1 MGPLKGV
8 TIIEMAGIGPGPF
21 CAMLLADMGAD
32 VIRIDRIGG
41 SDLGVPS
48 TKSTDFVA
56 RSRRSIALDLKQPQA
71 IEIVL
76 RLIERADA
84 LVEGF
89 RPKVMERLGLGPDT
103 CLQRNPRLVYGRM
116 TGFGQEG
123 PLSQAAGH
131 DINYIALTGALA
143 SIGERG
149 RKPVPPLNLIGDYGG
164 GSLYL
169 AIGILAGIVNARA
182 TGQGDVVD
190 AAMVDGAASLMTIF
204 YSLKASGRWH
214 DERGDNILDGGA
226 PWYDTYET
234 RDGLYLAIGAI
245 EAKFFQ
251 ELAQRIG
258 LNGQDI
264 NRQHDREYWP
274 ALRAKMITI
283 FKQRTRDEWC
293 ALLEGTDSCVTPVLT
308 LEEAPH
314 HPHMSERNTFR
325 RSGDHQRP
333 GAAPRF
339 RDARARNDRAAQG
352 AASQSDD
359 LLEMCGFAGEEIH
372 SLRQA
377 KIVA

>member
-1 MGPLKGV
+1 V

-21 CAMLLADMGAD
+21 CAMLLADMGAEM
-32 VIRIDRIGG
+32 IRIDRIGG
-41 SDLGVPS
+41 SDLGVSS
-48 TKSTDFVA
+48 TKSTDFVG
-56 RSRRSIALDLKQPQA
+56 RNRRSIALDLKRPEA

-76 RLIERADA
+76 RLVARADA
-84 LVEGF
+84 LIEGF
-89 RPKVMERLGLGPDT
+89 RPKVMERLGLGPDI
-103 CLQRNPRLVYGRM
+103 CLTRNPRLVYGRM

-169 AIGILAGIVNARA
+169 AIGILAGIINARA
-182 TGQGDVVD
+182 SGRGDVVD

-204 YSLKASGRWH
+204 YSLKAGGRWH
-214 DERGDNILDGGA
+214 CERGDNMLDGGA

-234 RDGLYLAIGAI
+234 RDGLYLAVGAI

-258 LNGQDI
+258 LDAEDMK
-264 NRQHDREYWP
+264 RQHDREHWP
-274 ALRAKMITI
+274 ALRAKMTAI
-283 FKQRTRDEWC
+283 FKTRTRGEWC

-308 LEEAPH
+308 MDEAPDH
-314 HPHMSERNTFR
+314 LHMAARNAFDCT
-325 RSGDHQRP
+325 GGAPRP
-333 GAAPRF
+333 NAAPRF
-339 RDARARNDRAAQG
+339 REAGRAELDGTHDTGSDADSILRKCGLQTEQIGALREAR
-352 AASQSDD
+352 
-359 LLEMCGFAGEEIH
+359 
-372 SLRQA
+372 
-377 KIVA
+377 IVG